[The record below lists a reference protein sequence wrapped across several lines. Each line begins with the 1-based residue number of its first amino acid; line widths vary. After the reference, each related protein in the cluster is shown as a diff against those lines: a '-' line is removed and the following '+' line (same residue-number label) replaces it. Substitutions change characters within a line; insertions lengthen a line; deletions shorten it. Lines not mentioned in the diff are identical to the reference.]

1 MAFFFFFRAER
12 LKAELSELY
21 ILREKVRLEMLEGR
35 NLIKQIA
42 ERTKTLIKKAERR
55 LVNLRE
61 LNLAQEDYVKEQ
73 FGMDISA
80 FR

>member
-1 MAFFFFFRAER
+1 
-12 LKAELSELY
+12 
-21 ILREKVRLEMLEGR
+21 MLEGR
-35 NLIKQIA
+35 NLIKQMA

-61 LNLAQEDYVKEQ
+61 LNLAQEDYVNKR